1 MSPMEQPLTM
11 SEAEIYVRLIA
22 QLPTGVGF
30 RSHCRLRM
38 RQRRLDALDIVRML
52 RNAEMVGPAYKREG
66 EWR

>member
-1 MSPMEQPLTM
+1 M
-11 SEAEIYVRLIA
+11 SEAEICVRLIA